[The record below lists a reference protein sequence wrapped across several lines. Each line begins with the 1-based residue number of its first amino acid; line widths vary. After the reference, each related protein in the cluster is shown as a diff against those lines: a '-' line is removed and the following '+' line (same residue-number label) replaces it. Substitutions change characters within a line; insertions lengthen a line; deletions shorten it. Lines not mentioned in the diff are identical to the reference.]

1 MDYNKAAL
9 EMHES
14 HHGKVGIVSKV
25 EVKTRDDLST
35 AYTPGVAEPCRKIK
49 EKPDDVYKYTFKSN
63 MVAVVSNGTAVLGLG
78 DIGPEAGLPV
88 MEGKAVLFKEFGG
101 VDAFPI
107 CIDAHDAASVIA
119 ACKAIAPTFGG
130 INLEDIKSPECFEI
144 EETLERELDIPVFHD
159 DQHGTA
165 IVVTAALI
173 NALRV
178 VGKKMEDVHIVLNG
192 PGAAGTA
199 IIKMLMTAGAKDIVA
214 VDQFG
219 TLYKGCN
226 SAEAH
231 KNWLGEVTNPRQI
244 KGGLKEALAGA
255 DVFIGV
261 SKPGILT
268 TELCKTMNKDAIVF
282 AMANPTPE
290 IMPDE
295 AKAGDRYEILPGDR
309 IPLDGTVVEGESFVD
324 LSAIT
329 GESVPVH
336 VAAGDELVSGGINK
350 SGRLVAVAVHEAGE
364 SNASRIIRAVEEA
377 SESKPRME
385 NFITR
390 FARIYTPAVMVLT
403 LLVAVIPPL
412 MGLGEWKEWIHRGL
426 LLLVISCPC
435 ALVLSVPLTFFAGLA
450 RQSSNGVMLKAA
462 NVMEMLCGVKAVALD
477 KTGTITRGNFVVAKA
492 DCEDGFEEA
501 ELIELAAALEA
512 KSTHP
517 IAHAIVS
524 AANGAYAAD
533 SMEEVA
539 GCGVK
544 GSVNGKTV
552 LAGNSKHMK
561 KENISYREHAE
572 RGTTVYVAVDGK
584 YAGCIVI
591 DDTIKPQS
599 KEAVAMM
606 KKHGLDVELLTG
618 DNQASAAAVAK
629 EVGIENVHASLM
641 PGDKLDTLKKIR
653 AEHGPVAFVGDG
665 INDSVVLS
673 GADVG
678 CAMGAGGTDAAVEAA
693 DMVIM
698 GDELTA
704 LPKAIDVSKRTML
717 IAKENVVFALA
728 IKLIV
733 MILGITGHAEMWMA
747 VFADVGA
754 ALICV
759 LNAVRLLPAKKAAK

>member
-1 MDYNKAAL
+1 MSKDVKHEHEHEHEHGCCCGHGHEHEHEHEYEHNCCCGHDHEHEHEHHHNHEHHHHDCCHDHSCGCGCGCGHDHAHSTDDIKKDIIFIVISAVLTLVGVLFLEGIAKTIVLLAAYLIVGGEILWNALKGLLRGNIVDENVLMSVATIGAIALGDYGEGVMVMLLYRIGELLQGIA
-9 EMHES
+9 
-14 HHGKVGIVSKV
+14 VGRSQ
-25 EVKTRDDLST
+25 SS
-35 AYTPGVAEPCRKIK
+35 IK
-49 EKPDDVYKYTFKSN
+49 EVLDLRPDTVRLEENGEF
-63 MVAVVSNGTAVLGLG
+63 VV
-78 DIGPEAGLPV
+78 
-88 MEGKAVLFKEFGG
+88 K
-101 VDAFPI
+101 
-107 CIDAHDAASVIA
+107 H
-119 ACKAIAPTFGG
+119 
-130 INLEDIKSPECFEI
+130 
-144 EETLERELDIPVFHD
+144 
-159 DQHGTA
+159 
-165 IVVTAALI
+165 
-173 NALRV
+173 
-178 VGKKMEDVHIVLNG
+178 
-192 PGAAGTA
+192 
-199 IIKMLMTAGAKDIVA
+199 
-214 VDQFG
+214 
-219 TLYKGCN
+219 
-226 SAEAH
+226 AE
-231 KNWLGEVTNPRQI
+231 
-244 KGGLKEALAGA
+244 
-255 DVFIGV
+255 
-261 SKPGILT
+261 
-268 TELCKTMNKDAIVF
+268 
-282 AMANPTPE
+282 
-290 IMPDE
+290 E

-350 SGRLVAVAVHEAGE
+350 SGRLVAVALREAGE
-364 SNASRIIRAVEEA
+364 STASRIIRAVEEA

-390 FARIYTPAVMVLT
+390 FARVYTPAVMVLT

-462 NVMEMLCGVKAVALD
+462 NVMETLCGVKAVALD